1 MVKNKNSRHPKHL
14 DVIYTEL
21 KMNIRVYFISL
32 FTIALV
38 GCGEP
43 KFDYLFVKN
52 DTDIQ
57 LSISAQFE
65 NKKTKLSPLVL
76 APGEEDGW
84 RFSAK
89 NGKLV
94 ESFQQLQAKTS
105 ECEVSFSREKLNTM
119 IEKDG
124 AYRLVLNKNHIDC

>member
-1 MVKNKNSRHPKHL
+1 MTL
-14 DVIYTEL
+14 
-21 KMNIRVYFISL
+21 M
-32 FTIALV
+32 A
-38 GCGEP
+38 CGEP
-43 KFDYLFVKN
+43 KLDYLFVKN

-65 NKKTKLSPLVL
+65 NEKTKLSPLVL

-84 RFSAK
+84 RFSARE
-89 NGKLV
+89 GKLV

-105 ECEVSFSREKLNTM
+105 ECEVSFSREKLNTT